1 MDKLFYYSKSKDVY
15 AGKGKNEV
23 VSDPNKYEDLNKIK
37 NWRQILSN
45 FHEYPFTYNNFR
57 YNTIEHCFQSQKIK
71 LVSNEIAHNFTI
83 DSGHI
88 IGQGSGEIARK
99 NRKIVILNEE
109 QLGVWDKNKDVIM
122 KDICHKKYMQC
133 AIYKRV
139 LDLTMDAELWHI
151 VVRSKYPLHTKYLE
165 EIRDII

>member
-1 MDKLFYYSKSKDVY
+1 MDKLFYYSKSKDVN

-23 VSDPNKYEDLNKIK
+23 VSVPNKYEDLNKIK

-88 IGQGSGEIARK
+88 IGQGGGEIARK
-99 NRKIVILNEE
+99 NRKVVILNEE
-109 QLGVWDKNKDVIM
+109 QLGVWDENKDMII
-122 KDICHKKYMQC
+122 KDIPKETFENIFKGSYNRSDIYVKKTSSRKKK
-133 AIYKRV
+133 IKN
-139 LDLTMDAELWHI
+139 
-151 VVRSKYPLHTKYLE
+151 YL
-165 EIRDII
+165 